1 LKEQGETVEGREG
14 FGEASDAP
22 IVETVGGQQV
32 EFRLLTLDDLA
43 AIARRAGAREAD
55 RALAELPLTAP
66 AEQRDNVR
74 RYYADREPDV
84 RGLSALTQTL
94 DGLQDFLRRSLC
106 PPGGKGGKAATA
118 KADATVQRLIRERG
132 LMGAANLAA
141 RVSGLFAPPAPAVKE
156 QKKDEPDPNA
166 EAAG

>member
-1 LKEQGETVEGREG
+1 LKEQDEAAEGREG

-55 RALAELPLTAP
+55 RALGRTAADGP
-66 AEQRDNVR
+66 GGAAGQRPPVLRRPRAGRAGPVR
-74 RYYADREPDV
+74 LDAD
-84 RGLSALTQTL
+84 AN
-94 DGLQDFLRRSLC
+94 GLQDFLRRSLC
-106 PPGGKGGKAATA
+106 PPGGRAARYAAA
-118 KADATVQRLIRERG
+118 KADATSAAHPRTR

-141 RVSGLFAPPAPAVKE
+141 RVSGLFAPPAPAAKE